1 MAEFFC
7 CCSDDD
13 GSLTVEKEGKG
24 LAFGRGSYDGF
35 HNAALLVHS
44 PLARFVL
51 LDRGVVT
58 KVEVSSCSTAGA
70 LNG

>member
-7 CCSDDD
+7 CYSDDD

-24 LAFGRGSYDGF
+24 LTFSSGSYDGVC
-35 HNAALLVHS
+35 NAAFLACS
-44 PLARFVL
+44 PLVRFVL

-58 KVEVSSCSTAGA
+58 KVEVSSRPTASS